1 MSNCYCWHF
10 FCNHISYPVEL
21 SLLQQLSSKN
31 TLVLNFPR
39 TNYIVPQKEY
49 RGIRELQH
57 VPSCVGVLKQGE
69 KQVPQSSFLSFF
81 PSFQISFFSWANCS
95 STWGICSGLLLGWLR
110 FIPEEQT
117 ASTWGAS
124 CLQTLARQKGICL
137 YPFQFALWKKLTQ
150 KPAVAHEHLGFEL
163 SNCRTSWQRIMR

>member
-1 MSNCYCWHF
+1 MFRSFSQLRELLIMRTTEPQTKNIYPSSFLQNHKEGGGFEIRELLANIQLHTMSNCYCWHF

-21 SLLQQLSSKN
+21 SLLQLSSKN
-31 TLVLNFPR
+31 TLVLNFPP

-95 STWGICSGLLLGWLR
+95 ST
-110 FIPEEQT
+110 
-117 ASTWGAS
+117 
-124 CLQTLARQKGICL
+124 
-137 YPFQFALWKKLTQ
+137 
-150 KPAVAHEHLGFEL
+150 
-163 SNCRTSWQRIMR
+163 